1 MKYARFIL
9 SSLAVLCLFSAG
21 FSQGYH
27 VRLGT
32 IGNSITHGI
41 ALPSPS
47 TQAFPVLLDEM
58 LEGVYGDTCLVS
70 NFGLTTTTMLKS
82 GDVSYWDTRHLKEYL
97 TIAPEICFI
106 MLGTND
112 TKPQNWDEYGDEF
125 IGDYLAMIDTI
136 KARNPSTRF
145 ILAYPPPAFEIKW
158 GIRDSIVV
166 NGVIPAID
174 SIAKLVDVE
183 IMDFYYPLLDSA
195 HLFPDMIHPGIEG
208 NVLMAEMLLTRIVES
223 DLIHRADTGRTFI
236 TSFEYDKDLFPV
248 GESAELSWTTINAD
262 SVFINGEPVEI
273 EGSLQVTPAET
284 STFTLLASG
293 QVSSDTSIIT
303 LEVYTQDLT
312 RMNISPFRRVR
323 DVGDTIPFRAFH
335 YDQFDRPIS
344 GTFEDVSWSIDGS
357 GSLYEET
364 DSSVYFICEKPDT
377 SYLKVSFGD
386 ISSTATI
393 IIRPLP
399 TGMQEEALSGD
410 MKIFPNPGHGLISI
424 QLSSEDGPSE
434 VCVYDLKGI
443 LQLRRKLAPAVA
455 QEVFSLNISNLA
467 SGNYLLKIQCTHGS
481 YTRQLMVD

>member
-1 MKYARFIL
+1 MKYSRILLLFI
-9 SSLAVLCLFSAG
+9 AVLFISSSA

-47 TQAFPVLLDEM
+47 TQAFPVLLNEM
-58 LEGVYGDTCLVS
+58 LEGVYGDTCRVS

-82 GDVSYWDTRHLKEYL
+82 GDVSYWDTRHFKEYL
-97 TIAPEICFI
+97 TMAPEICFI

-112 TKPQNWDEYGDEF
+112 TKPQNWDVYADEF
-125 IGDYLAMIDTI
+125 IDDYLAMIDTI
-136 KARNPSTRF
+136 KVRNPTTRF
-145 ILAYPPPAFEIKW
+145 ILAYPPPAYEIKW
-158 GIRDSIVV
+158 GIRDSIVA
-166 NGVIPAID
+166 NGIIPAID
-174 SIAKLVDVE
+174 SIAKLMDVE

-208 NVLMAEMLLTRIVES
+208 NVLMAEMLLDRIVES

-236 TSFEYDKDLFPV
+236 TSFECDKYLFPA
-248 GESAELSWTTINAD
+248 GESAELSWTIINAD
-262 SVFINGEPVEI
+262 SVFINGEPVEN
-273 EGSLQVTPAET
+273 EGSFQVTPAET
-284 STFTLLASG
+284 STYTLLASG

-303 LEVYTQDLT
+303 LEVYTQELS

-323 DVGDTIPFRAFH
+323 NVGDTIPFRAFH

-364 DSSVYFICEKPDT
+364 DSSVFFICEKPDT
-377 SYLKVSFGD
+377 SYLKVSYGD
-386 ISSTATI
+386 ISFTATI
-393 IIRPLP
+393 ITKALP
-399 TGMQEEALSGD
+399 TEMEEKSQAGEL
-410 MKIFPNPGHGLISI
+410 KIFPNPGHDIISI

-434 VCVYDLKGI
+434 VCVYDLKGV
-443 LQLRRKLAPAVA
+443 LQLRKKLSPVVG
-455 QEVFSLNISNLA
+455 QELFSLNISNLA
-467 SGNYLLKIQCTHGS
+467 SGNYLLKIQCIHGS
-481 YTRQLMVD
+481 YPWQLMVD